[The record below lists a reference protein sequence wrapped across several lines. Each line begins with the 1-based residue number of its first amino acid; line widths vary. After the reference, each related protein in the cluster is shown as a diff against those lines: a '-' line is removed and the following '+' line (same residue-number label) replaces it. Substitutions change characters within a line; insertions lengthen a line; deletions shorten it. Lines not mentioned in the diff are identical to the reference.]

1 MVQIKITLTVKGGTA
16 IGTGHYIGASID
28 APLPTWFWTK
38 GYTLG
43 IIVNAEDKASTTKDL
58 QPGTHYIV
66 FGTSADIN
74 YGEYHLIEVKVESP
88 AATSNQ
94 IQVFHNH
101 NLPNNSQYG
110 YVVFTVTQSGVGY
123 IKNQGNIAPNT
134 TPSGTEEPQ
143 STNYTLSLYVGAGG
157 KVDVTIGGVTNRYL
171 GPWSVS
177 FTYPSGTQIVL
188 DAIPDTSYYFKGWY
202 DDGNKVSGSNRIYVT
217 LNQNMTR
224 KALFEAQTPPPPNN
238 YILTINVGTNG
249 KLYVDNTP
257 YTNTNQ
263 QLTYTSGTV
272 VSLRAEPDEGY
283 LIDTFTIDGNPVVQ
297 PMSGTLTVTMDTN
310 HTVNISFLKNNITSN
325 GKPPDISDT
334 IQKMMNTMMQIMMP
348 MMGMMMMMQM
358 MTSLISSIGGAV

>member
-16 IGTGHYIGASID
+16 VGGAYYIGAAVD
-28 APLPTWFWTK
+28 TPLPTWFWTK
-38 GYTLG
+38 GYSLG
-43 IIVNAEDKASTTKDL
+43 IVVNIGDKVSITINL
-58 QPGTHYIV
+58 QPGTHYVV

-74 YGEYHLIEVKVESP
+74 YGAYHLVEAKVESP
-88 AATSNQ
+88 AATSND

-134 TPSGTEEPQ
+134 TPPGTEEPQ
-143 STNYTLSLYVGAGG
+143 PTNYTLSLYVGIGG
-157 KVDVTIGGVTNRYL
+157 KVDVTIGGTTNRYI
-171 GPWSVS
+171 GPDSIS

-188 DAIPDTSYYFKGWY
+188 SAIPDTNYAFKGWY
-202 DDGNKVSGSNRIYVT
+202 DDGNRVSGANTIYVT

-224 KALFEAQTPPPPNN
+224 KALFEAQTPPPSGN

-263 QLTYTSGTV
+263 QLTYASGTTV
-272 VSLRAEPDEGY
+272 NLEVKPDEGY
-283 LIDTFTIDGNPVVQ
+283 LVDIFTIDNQPVSGNK
-297 PMSGTLTVTMDTN
+297 TTVNMNAN
-310 HTVNISFLKNNITSN
+310 HTVSVSFLKDNMVSN
-325 GKPPDISDT
+325 GWPPDITKT
-334 IQKMMNTMMQIMMP
+334 IQEMMNTMMKIMMP
-348 MMGMMMMMQM
+348 MMGMMMMVNM
-358 MTSLISSIGGAV
+358 MSGMVQSLGQVF